1 MGIDIIAIITALTAS
16 VETWLPAV
24 ISVAGVIISVFVG
37 FARIKR
43 ACNDIRSDATI
54 KDIQQHQIDEE
65 TSNKEMIRLMKLY
78 MDETHKIRRINKDYD
93 TDGENREEPK

>member
-43 ACNDIRSDATI
+43 ACSDIRNDATI
-54 KDIQQHQIDEE
+54 KDIQQHQLDEE
-65 TSNKEMIRLMKLY
+65 ASNKEMIRIMKLY
-78 MDETHKIRRINKDYD
+78 MDEAHKIRRINKDYD
-93 TDGENREEPK
+93 TSGENREEPK

>member
-1 MGIDIIAIITALTAS
+1 MGIDIIAIITALAAS

-43 ACNDIRSDATI
+43 ACGDIRNDATI
-54 KDIQQHQIDEE
+54 KDIQQHQMDEE
-65 TSNKEMIRLMKLY
+65 ASNKEMIRLMKMY
-78 MDETHKIRRINKDYD
+78 MDEAHKIRRINKDYD
-93 TDGENREEPK
+93 TSGENREESK